1 MGTLVYCP
9 KCGKL
14 TVHEKKLVLG
24 KQLVR
29 HDDPMWACVN
39 CGSYGAI
46 GKVVEM
52 GKMER
57 E

>member
-1 MGTLVYCP
+1 MGQLAYCP

-14 TVHEKKLVLG
+14 TVHEPYLVKG
-24 KQLVR
+24 KQLLR
-29 HDDPMWACVN
+29 HDDPMWACVD

-46 GKVVEM
+46 ARVQEM
-52 GKMER
+52 GKLVR